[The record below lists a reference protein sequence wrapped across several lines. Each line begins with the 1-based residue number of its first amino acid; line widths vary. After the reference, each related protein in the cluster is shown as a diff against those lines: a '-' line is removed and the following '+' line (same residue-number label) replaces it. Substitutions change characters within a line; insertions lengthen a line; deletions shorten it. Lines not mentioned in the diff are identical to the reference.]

1 MRMSPEEQL
10 EHLKTGVA
18 EIISEDE
25 LLAKLR
31 KKRPLRIK
39 LGIDP
44 SSPDVHLGFSVV
56 LRKLRQ
62 FQDLGHTAVLII
74 GDFTGLI
81 GDPSGL
87 NQMRPMLTKKEIKK
101 NVATYR
107 KQIFKI
113 LDPKRTDLL
122 YNSGWLGKLTAYDL
136 IDLGSRYTLARV
148 IERDDF
154 SNRIKKGVPVYMHE
168 ILYPLFQ
175 AYDSIVIKADV
186 ELGGTDQK
194 FNLLVGRDLMR
205 EFKLEP
211 QVVMMVPLLEG
222 TDGKRKMSKS
232 LGNVIG
238 ITDPPEEMFGKIMSI
253 PDHLIYRYFEL
264 CTDLFPHRLQEIK
277 ELLADPRTNPRD
289 VKFELAKT
297 IVRMY
302 HSAKKAVEAAEEFE
316 RVFAKKKLPKEIPIY
331 KAKME
336 KVLIVDLL
344 VDSGLLPSRSE
355 AKRKLREGAVRVN
368 GRKVGINYRLDVS
381 RSPVV
386 QVGKRKFVRIVR
398 G

>member
-1 MRMSPEEQL
+1 MSPEEQL